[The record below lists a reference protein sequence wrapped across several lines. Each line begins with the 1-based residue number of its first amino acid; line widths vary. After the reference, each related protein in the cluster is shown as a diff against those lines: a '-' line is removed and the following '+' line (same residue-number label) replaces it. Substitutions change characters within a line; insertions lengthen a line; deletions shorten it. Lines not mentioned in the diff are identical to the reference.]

1 MDGFMQSVGHYMLDH
16 KTKGMPGGI
25 APFPMSEIAT
35 KGWNVLREDL
45 PMPLAVLKKS
55 AMEHNSAWMR
65 DFVARSGAVI
75 APHGKTTMA
84 PQLFG
89 QQIED
94 GAWAIT
100 VATAQQIAVARD
112 FGFSR
117 IILANQLV
125 GKQMIRYVLD
135 ELKRDPTLDFYCI
148 VDSEANVAQ
157 LAAATREANIGR
169 PLQVF
174 LEGGWL
180 GGRTGVRDIETGL
193 RVARAVKAASP
204 YLALR
209 GVEGFEGLTPADRT
223 AAETQVRTFLD
234 MLVTLAQ
241 ACEAEDLFAPHP
253 ESGGEVILT
262 AGGSAFYDMV
272 LARFSHAGLKSPTRI
287 ITRSGCYI
295 THDSVRYRR
304 FFSDITDRTPDAAQG
319 GGLLSAIEVWAYVQ
333 SRPEPGKVLLTVGA
347 RDIGTDD
354 RPVAETWFRPGS
366 NMTRPE
372 PAPPGHLVSGH
383 NDQHTHMTVPVDS
396 PLQVGDMVSFGVGHP
411 CLTFDKWQ
419 VLVVVDDEYNV
430 VGAVRT
436 FF

>member
-1 MDGFMQSVGHYMLDH
+1 MDNFMQPVADIMLDH

-25 APFPMSEIAT
+25 APFPMSEIAA
-35 KGWNVLREDL
+35 KHWNVLNEDL
-45 PMPLAVLKKS
+45 PLPLAVLKKS
-55 AMEHNSAWMR
+55 AMDHNSAWMR

-84 PQLFG
+84 PQLFS
-89 QQIED
+89 QQMHD

-100 VATAQQIAVARD
+100 LATAHQIAVARD
-112 FGFSR
+112 FGFQR

-135 ELKRDPTLDFYCI
+135 ELKRDPNFDFYCI

-157 LAAATREANIGR
+157 LAAATSEANIGR

-174 LEGGWL
+174 LEGGWK

-193 RVARAVKAASP
+193 RVARAVKSAAP

-209 GVEGFEGLTPADRT
+209 GVEGFEGLAPLDRT
-223 AAETQVRTFLD
+223 LSEPQVRNFLD
-234 MLVTLAQ
+234 SLVQLAQ
-241 ACEAEDLFAPHP
+241 ACESEDLFSP
-253 ESGGEVILT
+253 GEVILT

-272 LARFSHAGLKSPTRI
+272 LARFTHAGLKSPTRV

-295 THDSVRYRR
+295 THDSTRYRR
-304 FFSDITDRTPDAAQG
+304 FFSDITDRTPDARQG
-319 GGLLSAIEVWAYVQ
+319 GGLLPAIEVWAYVQ
-333 SRPEPGKVLLTVGA
+333 SRPEPGKILLTAGA
-347 RDIGTDD
+347 RDIGTD
-354 RPVAETWFRPGS
+354 PMPIAETWFRPAA
-366 NMTRPE
+366 NMTTPQPIA
-372 PAPPGHLVSGH
+372 PAHIVTGH
-383 NDQHTHMTVPVDS
+383 NDQHTHMTIPENS

-419 VLVVVDDEYNV
+419 MLIVVDDAYNV
-430 VGAVRT
+430 VGAVKT

>member
-1 MDGFMQSVGHYMLDH
+1 MDGFMQAVGHFMLDH

-25 APFPMSEIAT
+25 APFPMGEIAA

-45 PMPLAVLKKS
+45 PLPLAVLKKS
-55 AMEHNSAWMR
+55 AMDHNSAWMR

-89 QQIED
+89 QQVDD

-100 VATAQQIAVARD
+100 VATPQQMAVARD
-112 FGFSR
+112 FGFQR

-125 GKQMIRYVLD
+125 GRQAIRYVFD
-135 ELKRDPTLDFYCI
+135 ELKRDPALDFYCI

-157 LAAATREANIGR
+157 LVAAARAADIGR

-174 LEGGWL
+174 LEGGWM

-193 RVARAVKAASP
+193 RVARAVKAAGP
-204 YLALR
+204 LMALR

-223 AAETQVRTFLD
+223 AAETQVRDFLD
-234 MLVTLAQ
+234 MLVDLAR
-241 ACEAEDLFAPHP
+241 ACEKEGLFA
-253 ESGGEVILT
+253 EGEVILT

-272 LARFSHAGLKSPTRI
+272 LARFSHAGLARPVRI

-304 FFSDITDRTPDAAQG
+304 FFSEIVDRTPEAAAG
-319 GGLLSAIEVWAYVQ
+319 GGLVSAIEVWAYVQ
-333 SRPEPGKVLLTVGA
+333 SRPEAGKVLLTVGA
-347 RDIGTDD
+347 RDFGTDD

-366 NMTRPE
+366 DMNA
-372 PAPPGHLVSGH
+372 PAAVPPGHLVTGH

-396 PLQVGDMVSFGVGHP
+396 PWQVGDMVSFGVGHP

-419 VLVVVDDEYNV
+419 VLVVVDDGYNV

>member
-1 MDGFMQSVGHYMLDH
+1 MDGFMQPVADIMLDH

-25 APFPMSEIAT
+25 APFPMAEIAA
-35 KGWNVLREDL
+35 KGWNVLKEDL
-45 PMPLAVLKKS
+45 PLPLAVLKKS
-55 AMEHNSAWMR
+55 AMDHNAAWMR

-89 QQIED
+89 QQVND

-100 VATAQQIAVARD
+100 LATPHQFAVARD

-135 ELKRDPTLDFYCI
+135 ELKRDPALDFYCI

-157 LAAATREANIGR
+157 LAAAAREANIGR

-174 LEGGWL
+174 LEGGWMN
-180 GGRTGVRDIETGL
+180 GRTGVRDLETGL
-193 RVARAVKAASP
+193 RVARAVKAAAP
-204 YLALR
+204 HLALR

-234 MLVTLAQ
+234 FLVSLAQ
-241 ACEAEDLFAPHP
+241 ACEAEKLFAP
-253 ESGGEVILT
+253 GEIILT

-272 LARFSHAGLKSPTRI
+272 LARFTHAGLASPTRI

-295 THDSVRYRR
+295 THDSTSYRR
-304 FFSDITDRTPDAAQG
+304 FFSNIVERTPEAAQG

-333 SRPEPGKVLLTVGA
+333 SRPQPDKVLLTAGA
-347 RDIGTDD
+347 RDIGTD
-354 RPVAETWFRPGS
+354 PKPAAETWFRPGS
-366 NMTRPE
+366 NMTKPE
-372 PAPPGHLVSGH
+372 PIPPGYVVTGH
-383 NDQHTHMTVPVDS
+383 NDQHTHLTVPVDS
-396 PLQVGDMVSFGVGHP
+396 PLQVGDMVTFGIGHP

-419 VLVVVDDEYNV
+419 VLLVVDDAYNV

>member
-1 MDGFMQSVGHYMLDH
+1 MDGFMQPVAAYMLDH

-25 APFPMSEIAT
+25 QPFPMSEIAA
-35 KGWNVLREDL
+35 KGWNVLKEDL
-45 PMPLAVLKKS
+45 PLPLAVLKKS
-55 AMEHNSAWMR
+55 AMDHNAAWMR

-89 QQIED
+89 QQVND

-100 VATAQQIAVARD
+100 LATPHQFAVARD

-135 ELKRDPTLDFYCI
+135 ELRRDPSLDFYCI

-157 LAAATREANIGR
+157 LAAAAREANIGR

-180 GGRTGVRDIETGL
+180 NGRTGVRDLETGMK
-193 RVARAVKAASP
+193 VARAVKQAAP
-204 YLALR
+204 HLALR

-234 MLVTLAQ
+234 FLVQLAK
-241 ACEAEDLFAPHP
+241 ACEAESLFAP
-253 ESGGEVILT
+253 GEIILT

-272 LARFSHAGLKSPTRI
+272 LARFTHAGLNSPTRI

-295 THDSVRYRR
+295 TQDSTRYRR
-304 FFSDITDRTPDAAQG
+304 FFSDITDRTPDANQG

-333 SRPEPGKVLLTVGA
+333 SRPQPDKILLTVGA
-347 RDIGTDD
+347 RDLGTDD
-354 RPVAETWFRPGS
+354 RPIAETWFRPNT
-366 NMTRPE
+366 NMTKPE
-372 PAPPGHLVSGH
+372 PVPPGHLVTGH
-383 NDQHTHMTVPVDS
+383 NDQHTHMTIPVDS
-396 PLQVGDMVSFGVGHP
+396 PLQVGDMVTFGIGHP

-419 VLVVVDDEYNV
+419 VLVVVDDAYNV
-430 VGAVRT
+430 IGAVRT

>member
-1 MDGFMQSVGHYMLDH
+1 MG
-16 KTKGMPGGI
+16 
-25 APFPMSEIAT
+25 EIGA

-45 PMPLAVLKKS
+45 PLPLAVLKKS
-55 AMEHNSAWMR
+55 AMDHNSGWMR

-89 QQIED
+89 QQMDD

-100 VATAQQIAVARD
+100 LATAHQIAVARD
-112 FGFSR
+112 FSFSR

-135 ELKRDPTLDFYCI
+135 ELKRDPGFEFFCI

-157 LAAATREANIGR
+157 LAAAAREANLGR

-174 LEGGWL
+174 LEGGWQ
-180 GGRTGVRDIETGL
+180 GGRSGVRDIATGL
-193 RVARAVKAASP
+193 RVARAVKAAAP

-209 GVEGFEGLTPADRT
+209 GVEGFEGLAPADRT
-223 AAETQVRTFLD
+223 AAETQVRGFLD
-234 MLVTLAQ
+234 FLVSLAQ
-241 ACEAEDLFAPHP
+241 SCEAESLFAP
-253 ESGGEVILT
+253 GEVILT

-272 LARFSHAGLKSPTRI
+272 LARFTHAGLKSPTRI

-295 THDSVRYRR
+295 THDSTSYRR
-304 FFSDITDRTPDAAQG
+304 FFSNIVDRTPEAAQS

-333 SRPEPGKVLLTVGA
+333 SRPQPDKVLLTAGA
-347 RDIGTDD
+347 RDIGTD
-354 RPVAETWFRPGS
+354 PKPAAETWFRPNA
-366 NMTRPE
+366 NMTAPQ
-372 PAPPGHLVSGH
+372 PVPPGHLVTGH
-383 NDQHTHMTVPVDS
+383 NDQHTHLTVPVDS

-419 VLVVVDDEYNV
+419 VLVVVDDDYNV

>member
-1 MDGFMQSVGHYMLDH
+1 MDGFMQPVAAYMLDH

-25 APFPMSEIAT
+25 APFPMAEIAA

-45 PMPLAVLKKS
+45 PLPLAVLKKS
-55 AMEHNSAWMR
+55 AMDHNAAWMR

-89 QQIED
+89 QQMDD

-100 VATAQQIAVARD
+100 VATAHQIAVARD
-112 FGFSR
+112 FGFQR
-117 IILANQLV
+117 IILANQLI
-125 GKQMIRYVLD
+125 GKQMTRYVLE
-135 ELKRDPTLDFYCI
+135 ELKRDPGLDFYCI
-148 VDSEANVAQ
+148 VDSEVNVAS
-157 LAAATREANIGR
+157 LAAAAREANIGR

-174 LEGGWL
+174 LEGGWKD
-180 GGRTGVRDIETGL
+180 GRTGVRDLETGL

-204 YLALR
+204 YLSLK
-209 GVEGFEGLTPADRT
+209 GVEGFEGLTPADRG
-223 AAETQVRTFLD
+223 AAEAQVRTFLD
-234 MLVTLAQ
+234 FLVSLAQ
-241 ACEAEDLFAPHP
+241 GCEAENLFAP
-253 ESGGEVILT
+253 GEVILT

-272 LARFSHAGLKSPTRI
+272 LARFTHAGLRSPTRI

-295 THDSVRYRR
+295 THDSTSYRR
-304 FFSDITDRTPDAAQG
+304 FFSNIVDRTPEAAQG

-333 SRPEPGKVLLTVGA
+333 SRPQPDKVLLTAGA
-347 RDIGTDD
+347 RDIGTE
-354 RPVAETWFRPGS
+354 PKPAAETWFRPGS

-372 PAPPGHLVSGH
+372 PVPPGHVVTGH
-383 NDQHTHMTVPVDS
+383 NDQHTHLTVPTDS
-396 PLQVGDMVSFGVGHP
+396 PLQVGDMVSFGIGHP

-419 VLVVVDDEYNV
+419 VLLVVDDDYNV

>member
-1 MDGFMQSVGHYMLDH
+1 MDGFMQPVAEIMLDH

-25 APFPMSEIAT
+25 APFPMSEIAA
-35 KGWNVLREDL
+35 KGWNVLKEDL
-45 PMPLAVLKKS
+45 PLPLAVLKKS
-55 AMEHNSAWMR
+55 AMDHNSAWMR

-84 PQLFG
+84 PQLFS
-89 QQIED
+89 QQMHD

-100 VATAQQIAVARD
+100 LATAHQIAVARD
-112 FGFSR
+112 FGFQR
-117 IILANQLV
+117 IILANQLI
-125 GKQMIRYVLD
+125 GKQMIRYVMD
-135 ELKRDPTLDFYCI
+135 EMKRDPGFDFYCI

-174 LEGGWL
+174 LEGGWQ
-180 GGRTGVRDIETGL
+180 GGRTGVRDIQTGL
-193 RVARAVKAASP
+193 KVARAVKAGAP

-209 GVEGFEGLTPADRT
+209 GVEGFEGLAPLDRT
-223 AAETQVRTFLD
+223 LSEPQVRNFLD
-234 MLVTLAQ
+234 SLVQLAQ
-241 ACEAEDLFAPHP
+241 ACEQENLFAP
-253 ESGGEVILT
+253 GEVILT

-272 LARFSHAGLKSPTRI
+272 LARFTHAGLKSPTRV

-295 THDSVRYRR
+295 THDSTRYRR
-304 FFSDITDRTPDAAQG
+304 FFTDITDRTPDARQG

-333 SRPEPGKVLLTVGA
+333 SRPEPGKILLTAGA
-347 RDIGTDD
+347 RDIGTD
-354 RPVAETWFRPGS
+354 PMPIGETWFRPSS
-366 NMTRPE
+366 NMTKPD
-372 PAPPGHLVSGH
+372 PIPPGHLVTGH
-383 NDQHTHMTVPVDS
+383 NDQHTHMTIPTDS

-419 VLVVVDDEYNV
+419 MLIVVDDAYNI
-430 VGAVRT
+430 VGAVKT

>member
-1 MDGFMQSVGHYMLDH
+1 MDGFMQPVATYMLEH

-25 APFPMSEIAT
+25 TPFPMSEIAQ

-45 PMPLAVLKKS
+45 PLPLAVLKKS
-55 AMEHNSAWMR
+55 AMDHNAAWMR

-89 QQIED
+89 QQMD
-94 GAWAIT
+94 GGAWAIT
-100 VATAQQIAVARD
+100 LATAHQFAVARD

-125 GKQMIRYVLD
+125 GRQMIRYVLD
-135 ELKRDPTLDFYCI
+135 ELKRDPALDFYCI

-157 LAAATREANIGR
+157 LAAAAREANIGR

-180 GGRTGVRDIETGL
+180 GGRTGVRDLQTGL
-193 RVARAVKAASP
+193 KVARAVKAAAP
-204 YLALR
+204 FLALR

-223 AAETQVRTFLD
+223 TAETQVRTFLD
-234 MLVTLAQ
+234 MLVDLAK
-241 ACEAEDLFAPHP
+241 ACEQENLFAP
-253 ESGGEVILT
+253 GEVILT

-272 LARFSHAGLKSPTRI
+272 LACFTHAGLKSPTRI

-295 THDSVRYRR
+295 TQDSTRYRR
-304 FFSDITDRTPDAAQG
+304 FFSDITDRTPDANQG

-333 SRPEPGKVLLTVGA
+333 SRPQPDKVLLTVGA
-347 RDIGTDD
+347 RDLGTDD
-354 RPVAETWFRPGS
+354 RPIAETWFRPNT
-366 NMTRPE
+366 NMTKPE
-372 PAPPGHLVSGH
+372 PIPPGHLVTGH
-383 NDQHTHMTVPVDS
+383 NDQHTHMTVPENS
-396 PLQVGDMVSFGVGHP
+396 PLQVGDMLTLGIGHP

-419 VLVVVDDEYNV
+419 VLPVVDDAYNV

>member
-1 MDGFMQSVGHYMLDH
+1 MDGLMQSVGHFTLDH

-25 APFPMSEIAT
+25 APFPMSEIAG
-35 KGWNVLREDL
+35 KNWNVLREDF

-55 AMEHNSAWMR
+55 AMDHNSAWMR

-89 QQIED
+89 QQIDD

-125 GKQMIRYVLD
+125 GKQAIRYVFD
-135 ELKRDPTLDFYCI
+135 ELKRDPALEFFCI
-148 VDSEANVAQ
+148 VDSDANVAQ
-157 LAAATREANIGR
+157 LVAAAKSAAIGR

-174 LEGGWL
+174 LEAGWI

-209 GVEGFEGLTPADRT
+209 GVEGFEGLTPAGRT
-223 AAETQVRTFLD
+223 AAETQVRKFLD
-234 MLVTLAQ
+234 MLVELAQ
-241 ACEAEDLFAPHP
+241 ACEKEDLFSP
-253 ESGGEVILT
+253 GEVILT

-272 LARFSHAGLKSPTRI
+272 LARFSHAGLNSPTRI

-295 THDSVRYRR
+295 THDSVRYHR
-304 FFSDITDRTPDAAQG
+304 FFADIVDRAPDAAQG
-319 GGLLSAIEVWAYVQ
+319 GGLRSAIEVWAYVQ
-333 SRPEPGKVLLTVGA
+333 SRPEQGKILLTVGA

-354 RPVAETWFRPGS
+354 RPVAESWFRPAG
-366 NMTRPE
+366 NMTRPQ
-372 PAPPGHLVSGH
+372 PAPPGHLVTGH
-383 NDQHTHMTVPVDS
+383 NDQHTHMTVPEDS

-419 VLVVVDDEYNV
+419 VLVVVDDDYNV

>member
-1 MDGFMQSVGHYMLDH
+1 MDGFMQPVADIMLDH

-25 APFPMSEIAT
+25 QPFPMSEIAA

-45 PMPLAVLKKS
+45 PLPLAVLKKS
-55 AMEHNSAWMR
+55 AMDHNAAWMR

-89 QQIED
+89 LQMDD

-100 VATAQQIAVARD
+100 LATAHQLAVARE

-135 ELKRDPTLDFYCI
+135 ELKRDPALDFYCI

-157 LAAATREANIGR
+157 LAAAAREANIGR

-174 LEGGWL
+174 LEGGWKD
-180 GGRTGVRDIETGL
+180 GRTGVRDLETGL
-193 RVARAVKAASP
+193 KVARAVKQAAP
-204 YLALR
+204 YLALK
-209 GVEGFEGLTPADRT
+209 GVEGFEGLAPADRT

-234 MLVTLAQ
+234 FLVSLAQ
-241 ACEAEDLFAPHP
+241 ACEAESLFAP
-253 ESGGEVILT
+253 GEIILT

-272 LARFSHAGLKSPTRI
+272 LARFTHAGLKSPTRI

-295 THDSVRYRR
+295 THDSTSYRR
-304 FFSDITDRTPDAAQG
+304 FFSNIVDRTPEAAQG

-333 SRPEPGKVLLTVGA
+333 SRPQPDKALLTAGA
-347 RDIGTDD
+347 RDIGTD
-354 RPVAETWFRPGS
+354 PKPAAETWFRPGS
-366 NMTRPE
+366 AMTRPE
-372 PAPPGHLVSGH
+372 PIPSGYLVTGH
-383 NDQHTHMTVPVDS
+383 NDQHTHLTVPVDS
-396 PLQVGDMVSFGVGHP
+396 PLQVGDMVSFGIGHP

-419 VLVVVDDEYNV
+419 VLLVVDDAYNV
-430 VGAVRT
+430 VGAVKT

>member
-25 APFPMSEIAT
+25 APFPMAEIAA
-35 KGWNVLREDL
+35 KNWNILREDL
-45 PMPLAVLKKS
+45 PLPLAVLKKS
-55 AMEHNSAWMR
+55 AMDHNSAWMR

-89 QQIED
+89 QQMND

-100 VATAQQIAVARD
+100 VATPQQLAVARD
-112 FGFSR
+112 FGFQR

-125 GKQMIRYVLD
+125 GKQAIRYVFD
-135 ELKRDPTLDFYCI
+135 ELKRDPAFDFYCI

-157 LAAATREANIGR
+157 LVAAAQSAAIGR

-174 LEGGWL
+174 LEGGWI

-193 RVARAVKAASP
+193 RVARAVKAAAPS
-204 YLALR
+204 LALR
-209 GVEGFEGLTPADRT
+209 GVEGFEGLTPTDRT

-234 MLVTLAQ
+234 MLVHLAQ
-241 ACEAEDLFAPHP
+241 ACEAENLFAP
-253 ESGGEVILT
+253 GEVILT

-272 LARFSHAGLKSPTRI
+272 LARFSHANLSRPTRI

-304 FFSDITDRTPDAAQG
+304 FFTEITDRTPDAAQG

-333 SRPEPGKVLLTVGA
+333 SRPEPGKILLTVGA
-347 RDIGTDD
+347 RDFGTDD
-354 RPVAETWFRPGS
+354 RPVAETWFRPNTEMS
-366 NMTRPE
+366 H
-372 PAPPGHLVSGH
+372 PATIPPGHLVTGH
-383 NDQHTHMTVPVDS
+383 NDQHTHMTVPENS
-396 PLQVGDMVSFGVGHP
+396 PLQIGDMLSFGVGHP

-419 VLVVVDDEYNV
+419 ILVVVDDAYNV
-430 VGAVRT
+430 VGVVRT

>member
-1 MDGFMQSVGHYMLDH
+1 MDGFMQPVADIMLDH

-25 APFPMSEIAT
+25 APFPMADIAA
-35 KGWNVLREDL
+35 KGWNVLKEDL
-45 PMPLAVLKKS
+45 PLPLAVLKKS
-55 AMEHNSAWMR
+55 AMDHNAAWMR

-89 QQIED
+89 QQVND

-100 VATAQQIAVARD
+100 LATPHQFAVARD

-135 ELKRDPTLDFYCI
+135 ELKRDPALDFYCI

-174 LEGGWL
+174 LEGGWMN
-180 GGRTGVRDIETGL
+180 GRTGVRDLETGL
-193 RVARAVKAASP
+193 RVARAVKAAAP
-204 YLALR
+204 HLALR

-234 MLVTLAQ
+234 FLVQLAQ
-241 ACEAEDLFAPHP
+241 SCEAEKLFAP
-253 ESGGEVILT
+253 GEIILT

-272 LARFSHAGLKSPTRI
+272 LARFTHAGLSSPTRI

-295 THDSVRYRR
+295 THDSTSYRR
-304 FFSDITDRTPDAAQG
+304 FFSNIVERTPEAAQG

-333 SRPEPGKVLLTVGA
+333 SRPQPDKVLLTAGA
-347 RDIGTDD
+347 RDIGTD
-354 RPVAETWFRPGS
+354 PKPAAETWFRPGS
-366 NMTRPE
+366 TMTKPE
-372 PAPPGHLVSGH
+372 PIAPGYVVTGH
-383 NDQHTHMTVPVDS
+383 NDQHTHLTVPVDS
-396 PLQVGDMVSFGVGHP
+396 PLQVGDMVTFGIGHP

-419 VLVVVDDEYNV
+419 VLVVVDDAYNV